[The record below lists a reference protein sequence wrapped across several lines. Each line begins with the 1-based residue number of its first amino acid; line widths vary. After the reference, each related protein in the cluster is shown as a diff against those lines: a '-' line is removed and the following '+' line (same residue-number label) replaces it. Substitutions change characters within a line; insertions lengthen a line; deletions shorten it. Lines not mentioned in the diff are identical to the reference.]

1 MLSIISIDVVIVNIV
16 FSELIIKQEY
26 LDWKIKLN

>member
-16 FSELIIKQEY
+16 FSVLIIKQEY
-26 LDWKIKLN
+26 FDWKIKLN

>member
-16 FSELIIKQEY
+16 FSELIIKQE
-26 LDWKIKLN
+26 LLWLEN